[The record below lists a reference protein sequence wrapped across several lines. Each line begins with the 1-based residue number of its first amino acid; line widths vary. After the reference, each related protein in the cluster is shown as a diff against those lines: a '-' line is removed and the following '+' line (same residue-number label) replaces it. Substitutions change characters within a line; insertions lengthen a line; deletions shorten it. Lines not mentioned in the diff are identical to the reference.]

1 MTREECIKRLE
12 YTKLRMKDATYS
24 PETQEALGMAIRS
37 LEAWDYI
44 IEDIRN
50 RGGEF
55 FSADIRGNF
64 YMNTLKY
71 HKRYNVEKEL
81 QEFLD
86 RIKKEKEYYDSL
98 SPEEKAEYD
107 KKKTEE
113 RKRINDI
120 LSTSA
125 LVSSMTKQEY

>member
-1 MTREECIKRLE
+1 
-12 YTKLRMKDATYS
+12 
-24 PETQEALGMAIRS
+24 
-37 LEAWDYI
+37 
-44 IEDIRN
+44 
-50 RGGEF
+50 
-55 FSADIRGNF
+55 
-64 YMNTLKY
+64 MNTLEY
-71 HKRYNVEKEL
+71 HKRYNAEKEH

-107 KKKTEE
+107 KKKAEE

-125 LVSSMTKQEY
+125 LVSSMTNQKY

>member
-1 MTREECIKRLE
+1 
-12 YTKLRMKDATYS
+12 
-24 PETQEALGMAIRS
+24 
-37 LEAWDYI
+37 
-44 IEDIRN
+44 
-50 RGGEF
+50 
-55 FSADIRGNF
+55 
-64 YMNTLKY
+64 MNTLKY
-71 HKRYNVEKEL
+71 HKRYNAEKEH

-107 KKKTEE
+107 KKKAEE

-125 LVSSMTKQEY
+125 LIKSMTSQKY

>member
-1 MTREECIKRLE
+1 
-12 YTKLRMKDATYS
+12 
-24 PETQEALGMAIRS
+24 
-37 LEAWDYI
+37 
-44 IEDIRN
+44 
-50 RGGEF
+50 
-55 FSADIRGNF
+55 
-64 YMNTLKY
+64 MNTLKY
-71 HKRYNVEKEL
+71 HKRYNAKKEH

-107 KKKTEE
+107 KKKAEE

-125 LVSSMTKQEY
+125 LISSMTNQKY

>member
-1 MTREECIKRLE
+1 
-12 YTKLRMKDATYS
+12 
-24 PETQEALGMAIRS
+24 
-37 LEAWDYI
+37 
-44 IEDIRN
+44 
-50 RGGEF
+50 
-55 FSADIRGNF
+55 
-64 YMNTLKY
+64 MNTLKY
-71 HKRYNVEKEL
+71 HKRYNAEKEH

-107 KKKTEE
+107 KKKAEE

-125 LVSSMTKQEY
+125 LVSSMTNQKY

>member
-1 MTREECIKRLE
+1 
-12 YTKLRMKDATYS
+12 
-24 PETQEALGMAIRS
+24 
-37 LEAWDYI
+37 
-44 IEDIRN
+44 
-50 RGGEF
+50 
-55 FSADIRGNF
+55 
-64 YMNTLKY
+64 MNTLKY
-71 HKRYNVEKEL
+71 HKRYNAEKEH

-86 RIKKEKEYYDSL
+86 GIKKEKEYYDSL

-107 KKKTEE
+107 KKKAEE

>member
-1 MTREECIKRLE
+1 
-12 YTKLRMKDATYS
+12 
-24 PETQEALGMAIRS
+24 
-37 LEAWDYI
+37 
-44 IEDIRN
+44 
-50 RGGEF
+50 
-55 FSADIRGNF
+55 
-64 YMNTLKY
+64 MNTLKY
-71 HKRYNVEKEL
+71 HKRYNAEKEH

-98 SPEEKAEYD
+98 SSEEKIKYD
-107 KKKTEE
+107 KKKAEE

>member
-1 MTREECIKRLE
+1 
-12 YTKLRMKDATYS
+12 
-24 PETQEALGMAIRS
+24 
-37 LEAWDYI
+37 
-44 IEDIRN
+44 
-50 RGGEF
+50 
-55 FSADIRGNF
+55 
-64 YMNTLKY
+64 MNTLKY
-71 HKRYNVEKEL
+71 HKRYNAEKEH

-107 KKKTEE
+107 KKKAEE

-125 LVSSMTKQEY
+125 LVKSMTNQKY

>member
-1 MTREECIKRLE
+1 
-12 YTKLRMKDATYS
+12 
-24 PETQEALGMAIRS
+24 
-37 LEAWDYI
+37 
-44 IEDIRN
+44 
-50 RGGEF
+50 
-55 FSADIRGNF
+55 
-64 YMNTLKY
+64 MNTLKY
-71 HKRYNVEKEL
+71 HKRYNAEKEH

-86 RIKKEKEYYDSL
+86 RIRKEKEYYDSL

-107 KKKTEE
+107 KKKAEE

>member
-1 MTREECIKRLE
+1 
-12 YTKLRMKDATYS
+12 
-24 PETQEALGMAIRS
+24 
-37 LEAWDYI
+37 
-44 IEDIRN
+44 
-50 RGGEF
+50 
-55 FSADIRGNF
+55 
-64 YMNTLKY
+64 MNTLKY
-71 HKRYNVEKEL
+71 HKRYNAEKEH

-107 KKKTEE
+107 KKKAEE

-125 LVSSMTKQEY
+125 LVRSMTNQEY

>member
-1 MTREECIKRLE
+1 
-12 YTKLRMKDATYS
+12 
-24 PETQEALGMAIRS
+24 
-37 LEAWDYI
+37 
-44 IEDIRN
+44 
-50 RGGEF
+50 
-55 FSADIRGNF
+55 
-64 YMNTLKY
+64 MNTLKY
-71 HKRYNVEKEL
+71 HKRYNAEKEH

-86 RIKKEKEYYDSL
+86 RMKKEKEYYDSL

-107 KKKTEE
+107 KKKAEE